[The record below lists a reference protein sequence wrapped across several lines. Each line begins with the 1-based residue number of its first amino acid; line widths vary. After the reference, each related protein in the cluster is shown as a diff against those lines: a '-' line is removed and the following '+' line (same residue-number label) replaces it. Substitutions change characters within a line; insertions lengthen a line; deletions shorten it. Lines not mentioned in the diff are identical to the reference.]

1 MSGDEKKI
9 LQDAANES
17 AIFQREA
24 SRAMDQKA
32 LSTLKANGMIINEM
46 SNDEMTRLRM
56 KLLPVMVK
64 YVKEI
69 GEPLVNEMNAELQK
83 IRAKN

>member
-1 MSGDEKKI
+1 
-9 LQDAANES
+9 
-17 AIFQREA
+17 
-24 SRAMDQKA
+24 MDQKA
-32 LSTLKANGMIINEM
+32 LSTLKTNGMIINEM
-46 SNDEMTRLRM
+46 SNDELTRLRT
-56 KLLPVMVK
+56 KLQPVMVK